1 MEKNIFSEIENLLA
15 RKGWWKG
22 EVRIPYNFMWL
33 LIILGIALLPV
44 VLAVVV
50 LAAVLYA
57 IWWLAGWLVQGLVA
71 FWNWLWPLLSSFWNW
86 LCAICAAFWAWL
98 CGLFHREPREKKPEE
113 KKEKKNWW
121 WLLAAILLLLLLLL
135 SLFKG
140 CGSDE
145 PAMPEPQEEL
155 VIYQSSWNDAL
166 YARVF
171 LDGLK
176 NDATL
181 AGYKYRDGKP
191 AKNAEFNG
199 DAAGEA
205 WSVMFEEWL
214 PVLQDNIT
222 ADLNDNQ
229 RVATW
234 LYALRSGKYGFA
246 KSDFVKAINSGD
258 MDKAGEYLLKI
269 HKANG
274 TVRSSGDELT
284 SYLYV
289 IRLIWDGEI
298 NIEELKDCH
307 CFSYKAYPVSKGY
320 NPDELIEVITTKNPL
335 DASTPR
341 ELLD

>member
-1 MEKNIFSEIENLLA
+1 MFETVRSLLA
-15 RKGWWKG
+15 KKGWWNG
-22 EVRIPYNFMWL
+22 QVTISYNLMWL
-33 LIILGIALLPV
+33 LIILGILLLPV
-44 VLAVVV
+44 IIGIAAVVV
-50 LAAVLYA
+50 AVL
-57 IWWLAGWLVQGLVA
+57 ILWWLAGVVIKAACKLWPYILD
-71 FWNWLWPLLSSFWNW
+71 FCEWLWSLL
-86 LCAICAAFWAWL
+86 LKFWAWIKS
-98 CGLFHREPREKKPEE
+98 LFQGKPKNDKPTGKKN
-113 KKEKKNWW
+113 NWW
-121 WLLAAILLLLLLLL
+121 WVLLLLLLLL
-135 SLFKG
+135 LLLALLKG

-145 PAMPEPQEEL
+145 TAMPEPEPQEEL

-176 NDATL
+176 DDATL

-246 KSDFVKAINSGD
+246 KSDFVKAVNAGD
-258 MDKAGEYLLKI
+258 MDKAGEYLFKI

-274 TVRSSGDELT
+274 TVRPAGSELK

-298 NIEELKDCH
+298 SVEELKDCH
-307 CFSYKAYPVSKGY
+307 CFSYKAYSVSKGFH
-320 NPDELIEVITTKNPL
+320 PESLIEVITTKNPL

>member
-1 MEKNIFSEIENLLA
+1 MLKSVKDLFA
-15 RKGWWKG
+15 KKGWWKG
-22 EVRIPYNFMWL
+22 QVVIPYNLMWL
-33 LIILGIALLPV
+33 LIIFGILLLPV
-44 VLAVVV
+44 IIAGAVVV
-50 LAAVLYA
+50 AVAFLL
-57 IWWLAGWLVQGLVA
+57 WWLAGVVIKAACKLWPFILA
-71 FWNWLWPLLSSFWNW
+71 FCTWLWSLL
-86 LCAICAAFWAWL
+86 LKFWAWIKS
-98 CGLFHREPREKKPEE
+98 LFQGKPRNDKPTG
-113 KKEKKNWW
+113 KKNNWWW
-121 WLLAAILLLLLLLL
+121 WLLLILILLLLG
-135 SLFKG
+135 LFKW
-140 CGSDE
+140 CGNHDNVE
-145 PAMPEPQEEL
+145 PNPEAVTPVESVQEEL
-155 VIYQSSWNDAL
+155 IVYQSSWNDAL
-166 YARVF
+166 YARVY
-171 LDGLK
+171 LDGLR

-199 DAAGEA
+199 NAASEA
-205 WSVMFEEWL
+205 WNVMFEEWL

-246 KSDFVKAINSGD
+246 KSDFVKAVNAGD
-258 MDKAGEYLLKI
+258 MDKAGEYLFKI

-274 TVRSSGDELT
+274 TVRSAGDELK

-289 IRLIWDGEI
+289 IRLIWDGKISVEK
-298 NIEELKDCH
+298 LKDCH

-320 NPDELIEVITTKNPL
+320 RPDDLVKVIKTRNPL